1 MITFATPMQ
10 HRSSRI
16 PYRQTN
22 SFAELVLDY
31 LDRDEKLND
40 FYEHP
45 ISLNGIMAT
54 AEERKKKPID
64 RHLLYNRLC
73 QQYQQAKPSPSVLQN
88 LELLKQ
94 ENCFTITTAHQNN
107 LFTGPLYFIYKI
119 LHAIK
124 LSSHLNQQ
132 LPDYHFVPVFYMG
145 SEDADLAELNHIHV
159 GGERLEWNTT
169 QQGAV
174 GRMVIDAS
182 LLQLLD
188 RLEGQLSVLPYGKE
202 LMDKLRVCFQPGL
215 TIAVATFSL
224 VNELFG
230 RFGLLVINP
239 DDSELKRQF
248 KSVLQDDLLL
258 QLPVSLVNQTT
269 TSLSSAGYGIQ
280 ANARSI
286 NTFYLEDGL
295 RQRIE
300 KKDDQWIVPGTS
312 IRFKE
317 DELAALLESNPEKF
331 SPNVILRGLYQSMI
345 LPDVAF
351 IGGSGEISYWLEFKQ
366 LFLNY
371 QVPMPVVVLRNSFLL
386 INTTVSQEIRSLGL
400 SNEDLFETLDQ
411 LHLRLIHQKE
421 KEEISVQQEIKALH
435 ELYKSLGNKATNLDK
450 TLGGHVGALERR
462 SILGLEGLEKKLY
475 RALKRKHGESLQKAV
490 KIKSAL
496 FPGGGLQERYENILP
511 YLAKYGES
519 FLDLLLEHSLSLEQE
534 FTVVELP

>member
-1 MITFATPMQ
+1 MQ
-10 HRSSRI
+10 HRSSRL
-16 PYRQTN
+16 PYRQTK
-22 SFAELVLDY
+22 SFADLVLDY
-31 LDRDEKLND
+31 LDRDEKLNE
-40 FYEHP
+40 FYEQP
-45 ISLNGIMAT
+45 ISLKGILA
-54 AEERKKKPID
+54 AVEERKKKLVD
-64 RHLLYNRLC
+64 RNLLYSRLC
-73 QQYQQAKPSPSVLQN
+73 LQYQHTKTSPSVLQN
-88 LELLKQ
+88 LEQLRQ

-159 GGERLEWNTT
+159 DGERLEWNTT

-182 LLQLLD
+182 LLKLLD

-202 LMDKLRVCFQPGL
+202 LMDKLRVCFQPGWS
-215 TIAVATFSL
+215 IAMATFLL

-239 DDSELKRQF
+239 DDPELKRQF
-248 KSVLQDDLLL
+248 TSVAQDDLLL
-258 QLPVSLVNQTT
+258 QLPASLVNQAT
-269 TSLSSAGYGIQ
+269 TSLVRAGYSIQ
-280 ANARSI
+280 AAARPI
-286 NTFYLEDGL
+286 NTFYLEEGL

-300 KKDDQWIVPGTS
+300 KKDNQWVVQGTS
-312 IRFKE
+312 LSVNE
-317 DELAALLESNPEKF
+317 SELVALLASNPEKF

-351 IGGSGEISYWLEFKQ
+351 IGGGGEISYWLEFRK
-366 LFLNY
+366 LFAHY
-371 QVPMPVVVLRNSFLL
+371 QVPMPVLVLRNSFLL
-386 INTTVSQEIRSLGL
+386 LSPTVRQEIRSLTL

-411 LHLRLIHQKE
+411 LHLRLIHQEE
-421 KEEISVQQEIKALH
+421 KVKISLQQEIKELH
-435 ELYKSLGNKATNLDK
+435 DLYTSLGNKAAHLDK
-450 TLGGHVGALERR
+450 SLLGHVGALERK
-462 SILGLEGLEKKLY
+462 SVLGLEGLEKKLY

-490 KIKSAL
+490 KIKTAL
-496 FPGGGLQERYENILP
+496 FPGGGLQERYENVLP
-511 YLAKYGES
+511 YLAKYGET